1 MEKFSVL
8 MSLYW
13 KENPLYL
20 NLALKSVFE
29 QTISPD
35 QVVLVLDG
43 PVEKQL
49 LAVVERFRKI
59 YPSLD
64 VYPQDNN
71 QGLSTALNIGL
82 EKCRNEIVFRM
93 DTDDICYKNRF

>member
-1 MEKFSVL
+1 

-43 PVEKQL
+43 PVGKQL

-59 YPSLD
+59 FAGSG
-64 VYPQDNN
+64 N
-71 QGLSTALNIGL
+71 
-82 EKCRNEIVFRM
+82 
-93 DTDDICYKNRF
+93 